1 MLEYLEIRFYY
12 FASVFLARMLQ
23 IFLLF
28 GGNMQVIFIHHSCFL
43 VELDQMVLIFD
54 YFDGNKV
61 DSYDFR
67 GNIPTYSEDTPI
79 YLFASHCHK
88 DHYDL
93 DTLRWT
99 EKYKNIKY
107 IFSKDIKISPNFL
120 KKHGIDP
127 QVRERVT
134 FVSPSNNYKVDDIEI
149 TTLKSTDAGVAFY
162 INVNGVYIFYAG
174 DLNDWTWEGV
184 GDLINGRQ
192 RKAYRH
198 EISRLSDKPIHL
210 AFVPMDSRLNVHQ
223 ADAIDYF
230 VRNTDAEFIF
240 PMHMWKDYSGIAK
253 YIKRLTN
260 KALSDRIIDISRENQ
275 VFPIEENY

>member
-1 MLEYLEIRFYY
+1 MT
-12 FASVFLARMLQ
+12 APVTLARFNKSGNTL
-23 IFLLF
+23 
-28 GGNMQVIFIHHSCFL
+28 GGKMQVIFIHHSCFL
-43 VELDQMVLIFD
+43 VELDQKVLIFD
-54 YFDGNKV
+54 YFDGDKI
-61 DSYDFR
+61 DSYDFK
-67 GNIPTYSEDTPI
+67 GVIPTYSEDTPI
-79 YLFASHCHK
+79 YLFSSHSHK

-93 DTLRWT
+93 DVLRWAD
-99 EKYKNIKY
+99 KYKNIRY

-127 QVRERVT
+127 KVREKVT
-134 FVSPSNNYKVDDIEI
+134 FVSASNNYSVDDIEI

-162 INVNGVYIFYAG
+162 INLNGVYIFHSG

-192 RKAYRH
+192 KKAYRH
-198 EISRLSDKPIHL
+198 EINKLSDKPIHL
-210 AFVPMDSRLNVHQ
+210 AFVPMDPRLNIHQ

-240 PMHMWKDYSGIAK
+240 PMHMWQDYSGIAK
-253 YIKRLTN
+253 YKRRLTN
-260 KALSDRIIDISRENQ
+260 KSLSDRIIDISRENQ